1 MVEHNASEISSCKW
15 IVLVSKYLKVRSIDT
30 IHFCRYY
37 QPKELAG
44 GVRLVG
50 GGDTAAGVF
59 GMEFSQPP
67 YRWETDAFQASIDFT
82 FKKSVFFADFLILCL
97 GTGITT
103 SNSLASNITQVHNAC

>member
-1 MVEHNASEISSCKW
+1 M
-15 IVLVSKYLKVRSIDT
+15 RSTDT

-67 YRWETDAFQASIDFT
+67 YRWETGAFQASIDFT